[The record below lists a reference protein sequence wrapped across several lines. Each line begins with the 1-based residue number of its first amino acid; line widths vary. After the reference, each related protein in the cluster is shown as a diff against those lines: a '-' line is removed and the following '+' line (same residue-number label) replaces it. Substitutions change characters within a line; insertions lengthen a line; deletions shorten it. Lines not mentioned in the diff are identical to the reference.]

1 MASGLATGAGLR
13 PRQWQ
18 RQLIDLMRRRLVRAG
33 PQGEDVLV
41 HAGPGAGKTLG
52 ALLGFQRLLAEGRLS
67 HFLVFCHRQSIA
79 SQWRSSAARLGLE
92 LRELD
97 FEASAADEGAVPR
110 QGGGGVEGGSARED
124 GGGGVGESAREGDG
138 AGARCG
144 GGEDGGA
151 GGGGWSRIVPGQGL
165 LISYQSAA
173 RHRLRLERELAGLPA
188 GKVLAIADEVH
199 HLGLDPDDPEATAW
213 SHAFGR
219 LSRTCVLRL
228 GLSGTPFRADN
239 LGFSASRRIA
249 RRQDGVIVEEIA
261 PDLSVEP
268 RQLIDQ
274 GDVRPLEF
282 RFQDGWV
289 DHGQASADGVPAA
302 TELERSP
309 LSAEHRESWRAR
321 NLRRAIRLGDASS
334 IALRVL
340 LQARRKLETLRAA
353 DHPEAGGLVIARDI
367 AHARGLTG
375 LLEEQGD
382 QVLLVHSQDPEAAQR
397 LADFRAGGADWLVSI
412 DMCAEGFDA
421 PRVRVVAYLTT
432 VVTRSRFV
440 QAITRAVRIDG
451 QRAEQETIPRHPSY
465 VYAPADPLL
474 VSYARTWS
482 VAEPYLIQQKPGPE
496 EPAAAVG
503 GRAPGLPLEALRDE
517 AGEVIRL
524 RGPQLPGFLHSRQR
538 A

>member
-1 MASGLATGAGLR
+1 MAPPQGTVAAPSFDLGRRAPGTATAASGAAAEAASGPATGGGLR

-92 LRELD
+92 LGELD
-97 FEASAADEGAVPR
+97 LEASAAGEGS
-110 QGGGGVEGGSARED
+110 GS
-124 GGGGVGESAREGDG
+124 S
-138 AGARCG
+138 
-144 GGEDGGA
+144 
-151 GGGGWSRIVPGQGL
+151 GWSGMVPGQGL

-173 RHRLRLERELAGLPA
+173 RHRLQLERELAGLQA

-219 LSRTCVLRL
+219 LSRNCVMRL

-249 RRQDGVIVEEIA
+249 RRQEGVIVEEIA

-289 DHGQASADGVPAA
+289 DHGQASADGALAA

-321 NLRRAIRLGDASS
+321 NLRRAIRLGDPSS

-340 LQARRKLETLRAA
+340 LQARRKLETLRNT

-367 AHARGLTG
+367 AHARGLSG

-440 QAITRAVRIDG
+440 QAITRAVRVDG

-482 VAEPYLIQQKPGPE
+482 VAEPYLIQPKPMPE
-496 EPAAAVG
+496 EPGGAAG

-524 RGPQLPGFLHSRQR
+524 RGPQLPGFLHTRQR

>member
-1 MASGLATGAGLR
+1 MAPLQGTVAAPSFDLGRRAPGTAAAASGLDAGGIASGGLK

-18 RQLIDLMRRRLVRAG
+18 RQMIDLMRRRLERAG
-33 PQGEDVLV
+33 AQGEDVLV

-92 LRELD
+92 LRDLD
-97 FEASAADEGAVPR
+97 LEAIAAGGDASSSEG
-110 QGGGGVEGGSARED
+110 S
-124 GGGGVGESAREGDG
+124 
-138 AGARCG
+138 
-144 GGEDGGA
+144 
-151 GGGGWSRIVPGQGL
+151 GGGGWSRMVPGQGL

-173 RHRLRLERELAGLPA
+173 RHRLRLERELAGLQA

-213 SHAFGR
+213 SHAFGC
-219 LSRTCVLRL
+219 LSLGCVLRL

-239 LGFSASRRIA
+239 LGFSASRRIS
-249 RRQDGVIVEEIA
+249 RRQEGVIVEEIA

-289 DHGQASADGVPAA
+289 DHGLASADGSLAA
-302 TELERSP
+302 GELERSP
-309 LSAEHRESWRAR
+309 LSAEHRETWRAR
-321 NLRRAIRLGDASS
+321 NLRRAIRLGDPSS

-340 LQARRKLETLRAA
+340 LLARLKLETLRAA

-397 LADFRAGGADWLVSI
+397 LAAFRAGGADWLVSI

-474 VSYARTWS
+474 VSYARTWA
-482 VAEPYLIQQKPGPE
+482 VAEPYLIQPKPGLE
-496 EPAAAVG
+496 EPAAAAG
-503 GRAPGLPLEALRDE
+503 GRAPGLPLEALHDE

-524 RGPQLPGFLHSRQR
+524 RGPQLPGFLQARQR

>member
-1 MASGLATGAGLR
+1 MASGPATAAGLR

-52 ALLGFQRLLAEGRLS
+52 ALLGFQRLQAEGRLS

-97 FEASAADEGAVPR
+97 FEASAADEGAVAR
-110 QGGGGVEGGSARED
+110 QGGGGVEGVS
-124 GGGGVGESAREGDG
+124 
-138 AGARCG
+138 
-144 GGEDGGA
+144 A
-151 GGGGWSRIVPGQGL
+151 GGGGWSRMVPGQGL

-219 LSRTCVLRL
+219 LSRNCVLRL

-239 LGFSASRRIA
+239 LGFSASRRIS

-321 NLRRAIRLGDASS
+321 NLRRAIRLGDPSS

-440 QAITRAVRIDG
+440 QAITRAVRVDG

-482 VAEPYLIQQKPGPE
+482 VAEPYLIQQKPGQE
-496 EPAAAVG
+496 EPAAAAG